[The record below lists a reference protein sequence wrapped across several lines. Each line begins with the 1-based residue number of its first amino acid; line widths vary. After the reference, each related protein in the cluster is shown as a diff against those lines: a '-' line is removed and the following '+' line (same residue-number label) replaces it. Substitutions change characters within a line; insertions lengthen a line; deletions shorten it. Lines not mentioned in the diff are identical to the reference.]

1 MFARKSNRFL
11 KTILALVSL
20 YYLLSVIWLVI
31 YLPDFQPLGGP
42 DESLH
47 ISLTKYLVNHH
58 SWPAWDTPELKRYV
72 TGASYATGSSFG
84 YWVEAVLL
92 ELTGRNRFSGLLF
105 FGIIFGILVWVFRKS
120 PLAGL
125 AGFAL
130 LTPQTIFIFS
140 YVNSDAWS
148 CLIAFLLGCAI
159 VRFKK
164 NPTSTARLTELMIA
178 SGACIS
184 CRNHI
189 WAIGFVALLF
199 AITPHLK
206 SIIQKN
212 LKGLCIALIAG
223 TIIASWWPITSYL
236 VNDGDFI
243 GLVSGKKAVELFGDP
258 ERNSLALSLDQFNWP
273 VFTIWTSCS
282 FYGRW
287 GWMTVSLP
295 TYCYILALPLFV
307 GLIIL
312 LWSRMTRWLPIFLTL
327 ILFNIFLLLVYSTTY
342 DFQPQGR
349 YLFGSYFI
357 ILGIMAH
364 EISGLFT
371 SQKDDKKKSKDDKP
385 SRYEKIVLAI
395 SIALLALN
403 MFSSISLSGKIH
415 NVKDSF
421 YVYVGSIFLKQ
432 GEWEEVE
439 KIAQAGLK
447 RHPENS
453 QLYNALGSAIQNM
466 NRTDEAEACFKKSI
480 ELNPKQTQAYT
491 YLSNLYLIQ
500 NRFDEA
506 IVQGELLIEKS
517 PGAIEGYAILLA
529 VYEKKGDTEKMKE
542 ICHRLL
548 KHRKNHVLAVKTLR
562 KIEKAEK
569 KQKE

>member
-1 MFARKSNRFL
+1 MIARKSNRFL
-11 KTILALVSL
+11 KTILVLVSL
-20 YYLLSVIWLVI
+20 YYLVSVIWLVV

-84 YWVEAVLL
+84 YWVEAVFL
-92 ELTGRNRFSGLLF
+92 EFTGRNRISGLLF
-105 FGIIFGILVWVFRKS
+105 FGVIFGILVWVFRKS

-164 NPTSTARLTELMIA
+164 DPTSTARLTELMIA

-199 AITPHLK
+199 AIIPHLK

-243 GLVSGKKAVELFGDP
+243 GLASGKKAVELFGDP
-258 ERNSLALSLDQFNWP
+258 EQNSLAQSLDQFNWP

-295 TYCYILALPLFV
+295 GICYVLALPLFM
-307 GLIIL
+307 GLILL

-327 ILFNIFLLLVYSTTY
+327 ILFNIILLLVYSTTY

-364 EISGLFT
+364 EIAGLFT
-371 SQKDDKKKSKDDKP
+371 TQKDNKKKVNDLKL
-385 SRYEKIVLAI
+385 SRYEKKILI
-395 SIALLALN
+395 LSLTLLALN
-403 MFSSISLSGKIH
+403 MFSSISLSEKIH

-421 YVYVGSIFLKQ
+421 YVYMGTIFLKQ

-447 RHPENS
+447 RHPENA
-453 QLYNALGSAIQNM
+453 QLYNALGSAIQNL
-466 NRTDEAEACFKKSI
+466 NRTDEAEACFRKSL
-480 ELNPKQTQAYT
+480 ELKPKQNQAFT
-491 YLSNLYLIQ
+491 YLGNLYLIQ
-500 NRFDEA
+500 NRLDEA
-506 IVQGELLIEKS
+506 IEQGEILTERFPILV
-517 PGAIEGYAILLA
+517 EGYAIMLA
-529 VYEKKGDTEKMKE
+529 AYEKKQDTEKMKE
-542 ICHRLL
+542 VCHQLL
-548 KHRKNHVLAVKTLR
+548 KHRKNHFLAVETL
-562 KIEKAEK
+562 KKLEKAEK
-569 KQKE
+569 KK